1 MNPWTAYLL
10 WLATISMGTT
20 QVLIGLAEGWGS

>member
-1 MNPWTAYLL
+1 MNPVTAWML

-20 QVLIGLAEGWGS
+20 QVLIDLAEGWDG